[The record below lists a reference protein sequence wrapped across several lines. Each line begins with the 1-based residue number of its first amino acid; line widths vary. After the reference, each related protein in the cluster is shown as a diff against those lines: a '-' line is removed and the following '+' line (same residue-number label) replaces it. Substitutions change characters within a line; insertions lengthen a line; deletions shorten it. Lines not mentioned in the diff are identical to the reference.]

1 MRFADPGW
9 LVLLV
14 LAALPWFWERRRE
27 RIAWPSLSGFR
38 KPGAGWSP
46 RILLR
51 WLPTLARSLAIAALV
66 IGLARPQSVG
76 GVVRIAA
83 KGVAIVV
90 ALDQSSSMNTRDFP
104 ADGGLRQLTRL
115 EAAKETFA
123 RFVEGRESDLIGLVV
138 FANYPDLACPPTLD
152 HRFLLETAAAVRSAR
167 PGDDGTNIGDA
178 LAWSLDALR
187 LAPPPKKV
195 LILLTD
201 GNNEPAVPDPLD
213 PERAA
218 ELARDLGITLHAIAI
233 GRPGGVARNTDRETG
248 RPIVTELEGPNLALL
263 DRLAEITGG
272 RSFLATDADALG
284 AIFQT
289 IDELEKSQIQDEIYT
304 RYDEKFMPWAWLACG
319 LLIFDRLLT
328 WEPLRR
334 LP

>member
-1 MRFADPGW
+1 MRFAHPGW

-14 LAALPWFWERRRE
+14 FVALPWFWERRRG
-27 RIAWPSLSGFR
+27 RIAWPSLSGFW
-38 KPGAGWSP
+38 KAKAGLSL
-46 RILLR
+46 RVALR
-51 WLPTLARSLAIAALV
+51 WLPPLARGLAIGALV
-66 IGLARPQSVG
+66 VALARPQTVG

-83 KGVAIVV
+83 KGVAIVI

-104 ADGGLRQLTRL
+104 ADHDSRRISRL

-152 HRFLLETAAAVRSAR
+152 HRFLLETAAAIRSAR

-178 LAWSLDALR
+178 LAWSLDAL
-187 LAPPPKKV
+187 LAASPPKKV

-213 PERAA
+213 PEDAA
-218 ELARDLGITLHAIAI
+218 ELARDMGVTLHTIAI
-233 GRPGGVARNTDRETG
+233 GRAGGVVQTTEAGTDR
-248 RPIVTELEGPNLALL
+248 PIIAELEGPDFPLL
-263 DRLAEITGG
+263 ERLAAITGG
-272 RSFLATDADALG
+272 RSFLATSADALDDV
-284 AIFQT
+284 FQT

-304 RYDEKFMPWAWLACG
+304 RYDERFLPWAALAFG
-319 LLIFDRLLT
+319 LLVFDRLMICG
-328 WEPLRR
+328 PLRR